1 MAPSPSRQAGAGGS
15 GISDGHSR
23 AQSGVTRGALS
34 GVMGASPF
42 GVLATTPELPTS
54 TLVLGATSPRPLLP
68 STESAARRPG
78 QAGLSLRRA
87 NSNSASGGNART
99 SASGA
104 HVGATG
110 RRGGLLTM
118 KRIGLALVLLQLAL
132 GWLVYVYRPAWLA
145 GVTGLVRA
153 APAAASSH
161 GAATATATGTAL
173 HGGNSGGATTTSAK
187 AAGRTATT
195 HVASLAGSRKER
207 AGTTLGELAQR
218 AGISIETPAVTA
230 ATTGAAA
237 ATTTTK
243 AKASHHNSRSGQ
255 QSVRLQST
263 PAAAVDAKK
272 HEAAAAAKTSA
283 AAAAIAAAA
292 AAKTAV
298 VATSLKNT
306 KAAAYPPFTVPVVPY
321 ANRVAS
327 PPRITG
333 VVFYGRR
340 SRVRILDCYLQR
352 NMARNGGLL
361 SEVVFV
367 RATWEG
373 SDVAFLEK
381 LVALRAPD
389 YRTLMPQRLDV
400 GYTGHYAWMD
410 PAQIYVKIDDDVVFI
425 ADHAVDHMLAAH
437 MLNRWHLISAN
448 VVNHQPLELPH
459 SQRGAHTLY
468 EQMVTGDKSSWRPV
482 MRTRKVTTAAS
493 GAGGNVTREVQEPV
507 PFIDNGW
514 DVWGDWKKAASVHYS
529 FLANHAANKL
539 GLYEFPHNEKL
550 WDFNAHIGYTRWR
563 INMIMFKG
571 AAIDVHV
578 YNMSSTTGTYPG
590 DDEDYITRILPQQLN
605 ATSAAVSP
613 ALAVHFSF
621 YMQRGGLEN
630 STDLLDRYA
639 LLAERTCGRLLPPE

>member
-1 MAPSPSRQAGAGGS
+1 
-15 GISDGHSR
+15 
-23 AQSGVTRGALS
+23 
-34 GVMGASPF
+34 MGASPF

-54 TLVLGATSPRPLLP
+54 TLVLGGPTSPRPQLP
-68 STESAARRPG
+68 TTESASRRP
-78 QAGLSLRRA
+78 GLSLRRA
-87 NSNSASGGNART
+87 NSNSAAGGGARA
-99 SASGA
+99 SAGGA
-104 HVGATG
+104 HGSAPG
-110 RRGGLLTM
+110 RRGGVVTLKRAGIALL
-118 KRIGLALVLLQLAL
+118 LLQLVL
-132 GWLVYVYRPAWLA
+132 GWVVFVHRPAWLA

-153 APAAASSH
+153 APAAIFSRGTTSTSTAH
-161 GAATATATGTAL
+161 GGDAGGAVADGAAARTTAHA
-173 HGGNSGGATTTSAK
+173 
-187 AAGRTATT
+187 
-195 HVASLAGSRKER
+195 HVAAVTSSRKER
-207 AGTTLGELAQR
+207 VGTTLGELAHR
-218 AGISIETPAVTA
+218 AGISTDVPAASTNAVTSKTS
-230 ATTGAAA
+230 TTSKSG
-237 ATTTTK
+237 
-243 AKASHHNSRSGQ
+243 HHNSKSSQ
-255 QSVRLQST
+255 QSVRLEST
-263 PAAAVDAKK
+263 
-272 HEAAAAAKTSA
+272 
-283 AAAAIAAAA
+283 AAAA
-292 AAKTAV
+292 AAADSNKAAATKTAAAKATAAAAASTAAV
-298 VATSLKNT
+298 STSLKDT

-352 NMARNGGLL
+352 NMVRNGGLL
-361 SEVVFV
+361 AEVVFV
-367 RATWEG
+367 RATWEAA
-373 SDVAFLEK
+373 DVAFLEK
-381 LVALRAPD
+381 LIQLRAPD
-389 YRTLMPQRLDV
+389 YRSLMPKRLDV

-410 PAQIYVKIDDDVVFI
+410 PAQVYVKIDDDVVFI
-425 ADHAVDHMLAAH
+425 ADAAIDHMLAAH
-437 MLNRWHLISAN
+437 MLHRWHLISAN

-468 EQMVTGDKSSWRPV
+468 EQAVAGDKSSWRPV
-482 MRTRKVTTAAS
+482 MKARRVPS
-493 GAGGNVTREVQEPV
+493 GAAGGGGNATREVLEPV

-514 DVWGDWKKAASVHYS
+514 DVWGDWAKAASVHYS
-529 FLANHAANKL
+529 FLANHAANRL
-539 GLYEFPHNEKL
+539 GVYEFPHNEKL

-621 YMQRGGLEN
+621 YLQRGGLEN